1 MDGVVPYFAVNEG
14 LRREST
20 GKAAEAAILCM
31 KPRQWPTS
39 WAMTYS
45 IDSVRTSSGI
55 CLALCL
61 MLPFLTGQIP
71 QIGNMLSPMHIPV
84 LLCGL
89 LCGAPYGAAVGFIA
103 PLLRH
108 LIFGMPAM
116 PSCLIMAF
124 EMAAYGLAAGV
135 LVNRLG
141 RSASGLYLSLIGAM
155 LFGRLVWGAVSFVF
169 YAAFM
174 QTPFTMQMFLAG
186 AFFNALPAIVLH
198 IAIIPPIV
206 MALRRSHIAAAA

>member
-1 MDGVVPYFAVNEG
+1 MVFLIQEVFYMNEQTKK
-14 LRREST
+14 LT
-20 GKAAEAAILCM
+20 F
-31 KPRQWPTS
+31 
-39 WAMTYS
+39 
-45 IDSVRTSSGI
+45 SGI

-186 AFFNALPAIVLH
+186 AFINALPAIVLH